1 MNSTHFISFS
11 SITYLNTNFIFF
23 INYIHFVVMLT
34 NDISSF
40 AMIKNV
46 LNLYMSKITWEKLK
60 IPVQ

>member
-1 MNSTHFISFS
+1 M
-11 SITYLNTNFIFF
+11 YLNTNFMFF